1 MSVCVCVICIVSS
14 VILWQRQCLPS
25 ANEVCKGYVFTGVC
39 LFAGGRSLSGG
50 LCLEG
55 FFVWGFS
62 VLGEGSMSGG
72 SLSGGSLS
80 GGSLS
85 GGSLSGGS
93 LSERSLSGKLPG
105 VVMCGWYAS
114 YWNAFFLFYFPF
126 LASLPKYF
134 WQIDRYLVFGH
145 FHQKFVFSINVYLA
159 Y

>member
-1 MSVCVCVICIVSS
+1 M
-14 VILWQRQCLPS
+14 
-25 ANEVCKGYVFTGVC
+25 FT
-39 LFAGGRSLSGG
+39 LRKRSLQRLCFHRCLSLRGG
-50 LCLEG
+50 
-55 FFVWGFS
+55 S
-62 VLGEGSMSGG
+62 VSVRG
-72 SLSGGSLS
+72 SLSGGILCLGFLCLGGRVYVWGVSVWGVS
-80 GGSLS
+80 VWGSLS